1 MRIRTIAIAGLAGAA
16 VAYLFDPIAGSMRR
30 SRLRERIAAYTRRRT
45 MPMGKLPPLPV
56 NMIPTP
62 EAEISEMT
70 AEPAKQDA
78 PDLLEAPSKEEVSG
92 MAEEPR
98 KEHAAGTPQ
107 ERPLEDIAYMPQE
120 RLRGYLADA
129 REGRPMEDGAIAG
142 RIRMKVLE
150 RPDLETGS
158 LLIDVVQGVAFL
170 RGELKDRKEI
180 EEIVDLAGSVPGV
193 RGVQNLIV
201 IRLPESQ
208 AVSRPAGR
216 PLGDAWSG

>member
-45 MPMGKLPPLPV
+45 MPVGKLPPLPV

-78 PDLLEAPSKEEVSG
+78 PDLLEAPPKEEVSG
-92 MAEEPR
+92 KAEEPR
-98 KEHAAGTPQ
+98 KEHVAGTPQ